1 MKEKK
6 EVYIIID
13 GKKQRDING
22 KIVYHFYKDAKRIYK
37 GLRAKGIDATCGQSI
52 AMFFWIEF
60 LKEKIYYDKYEKSE
74 KITRKKGALEQK
86 THSNAFS

>member
-52 AMFFWIEF
+52 AMFF
-60 LKEKIYYDKYEKSE
+60 
-74 KITRKKGALEQK
+74 
-86 THSNAFS
+86 